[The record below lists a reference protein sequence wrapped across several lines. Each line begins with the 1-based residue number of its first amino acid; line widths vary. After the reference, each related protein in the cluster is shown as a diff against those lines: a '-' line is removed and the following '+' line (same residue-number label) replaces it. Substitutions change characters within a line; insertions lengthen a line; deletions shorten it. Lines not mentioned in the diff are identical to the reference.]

1 MEDGKI
7 VMPGQHQASIN
18 VSESVKNRID
28 QWIKAQGLNEFGEPL
43 DSVYSGGNPLFNE
56 ATGTLM
62 DRYEYILRNNPELGK
77 L

>member
-7 VMPGQHQASIN
+7 VMPGHHQASIN
-18 VSESVKNRID
+18 VSESVKSRID
-28 QWIKAQGLNEFGEPL
+28 QWIETQGLNEFGEPL
-43 DSVYSGGNPLFNE
+43 DSVYLGGNPLFNE
-56 ATGTLM
+56 ATGTSM